1 MATKKHLRFENVAVA
16 IAATVVICVF
26 GGASRVDVL
35 SQIVVQCTAA
45 ALIAFAWFHRAS
57 AAPLP
62 KTPMWILA
70 AMLAIVAVQ
79 LIPLPPALWQNLPGR
94 ALFAQIDAA
103 AGLAGTWRPISLVPD
118 STLSALLG
126 LVVPVS
132 AGAAFALTP
141 RAQWHYLALALLSL
155 ILMSAILGLLQV
167 SAPSSGLY
175 FYKVTNIGSPVGFF
189 ANRNHQAIFLALAPI
204 LLVTILRGWDT
215 RFAQHVLFRPAL
227 FSVFLLCLVAALV
240 NGSRIGLIA
249 FLFSVLGASALNWSL
264 QQSTPRRDGRNQRR
278 ERRLARLKLGLGL
291 GSILI
296 TAGVAFLTSRSLESV
311 SRFSETSLT
320 SEGRLKLIGPLLD
333 IAGTYFPWGTGFG
346 SFPEVY
352 KIHEPDAGLT
362 LSYLN
367 HAHNDLVEILI
378 EGGVASLGL
387 AAAALIFAILA
398 AYRSWRSWGTA
409 FTRRALYARGSS
421 LMLIVLL
428 IGSATDYPLRTPAL
442 GFIAG
447 LSMFWL
453 WSFQHSDTAAD

>member
-1 MATKKHLRFENVAVA
+1 MAIKKHFMVENVAVA
-16 IAATVVICVF
+16 IAATVVIGVF
-26 GGASRVDVL
+26 GGASRVDVM

-45 ALIAFAWFHRAS
+45 ALLAYAWFHRAN

-62 KTPMWILA
+62 KTPLRILA
-70 AMLAIVAVQ
+70 AMLAIVTAQ
-79 LIPLPPALWQNLPGR
+79 LIPLPPAVWHNLPGR
-94 ALFAQIDAA
+94 GLFSQIDAA
-103 AGLAGTWRPISLVPD
+103 AGLAGTWRPVSLVPD
-118 STLSALLG
+118 STFSSLIG

-132 AGAAFALTP
+132 AAAAFALTT
-141 RAQWHYLALALLSL
+141 RAKWHYLALVLLSL
-155 ILMSAILGLLQV
+155 ILLSSILGLLQV
-167 SAPSSGLY
+167 GAPSSGLY

-215 RFAQHVLFRPAL
+215 RFTKHVLFKPAL
-227 FSVFLLCLVAALV
+227 FSIFLLCLVAALV

-264 QQSTPRRDGRNQRR
+264 LQAAPRPKSRNSHH
-278 ERRLARLKLGLGL
+278 ERRLASLKLGLGI
-291 GSILI
+291 GSVLI
-296 TAGVAFLTSRSLESV
+296 AAAIAFLTSRSLESV
-311 SRFSETSLT
+311 SRFSETNFSG
-320 SEGRLKLIGPLLD
+320 EDRLKLMGPLLD

-367 HAHNDLVEILI
+367 HAHNDLIEIVI
-378 EGGVASLGL
+378 EGGAASLAL
-387 AAAALIFAILA
+387 AVSALLYAILA
-398 AYRSWRSWGTA
+398 SYHSWRSWGTA
-409 FTRRALYARGSS
+409 FTRRALYARASS

-428 IGSATDYPLRTPAL
+428 IGSATDYPLRTPIF

-447 LSMFWL
+447 LSMLWL
-453 WSFQHSDTAAD
+453 WSFKQSDTVTR

>member
-1 MATKKHLRFENVAVA
+1 
-16 IAATVVICVF
+16 
-26 GGASRVDVL
+26 
-35 SQIVVQCTAA
+35 
-45 ALIAFAWFHRAS
+45 
-57 AAPLP
+57 
-62 KTPMWILA
+62 MWILT
-70 AMLAIVAVQ
+70 AMMAIVAAQ

-118 STLSALLG
+118 STFSTLLG
-126 LVVPVS
+126 LVVPAS
-132 AGAAFALTP
+132 AAAAFALTT
-141 RAQWHYLALALLSL
+141 RAKWHYLALALLSL
-155 ILMSAILGLLQV
+155 ILLSSILGLLQV
-167 SAPSSGLY
+167 GAPSTGLY

-189 ANRNHQAIFLALAPI
+189 ANRKHQAIFLALAPI

-215 RFAQHVLFRPAL
+215 RVSRHVLFKPAL

-264 QQSTPRRDGRNQRR
+264 LQAAPRRDGRNLRR
-278 ERRLARLKLGLGL
+278 EKRLARLKLGLGL
-291 GSILI
+291 GSVLI
-296 TAGVAFLTSRSLESV
+296 VAAIAFLTSRSLESV
-311 SRFSETSLT
+311 SRFSETNFSG
-320 SEGRLKLIGPLLD
+320 EDRLKLMGPLLD

-352 KIHEPDAGLT
+352 KIHEPDVGLT

-367 HAHNDLVEILI
+367 HAHNDLIEIVI
-378 EGGVASLGL
+378 EGGAASLAL
-387 AAAALIFAILA
+387 AVVALFDAIMA

-409 FTRRALYARGSS
+409 FTRRALYARASS

-428 IGSATDYPLRTPAL
+428 IGSATDYPLRTPVL

-453 WSFQHSDTAAD
+453 WSFQDSDTAAD